1 MKNILIS
8 NDDGVLGPGI
18 LANKQALE
26 DFANV
31 TVVAPQENNSAVGRK
46 VNIMK
51 HMYLKEYELAD
62 GSMAYGLSGT
72 PADSVNVGINYV
84 CDEKPDLV
92 VTGINPGMKLLALE
106 CQLLHVHCSWMTIAS
121 SRMRKAIGT
130 LIQIIALLKRFLLK
144 WLRESW
150 MKGFQKVLISLI

>member
-51 HMYLKEYELAD
+51 HMYLKEYELSD
-62 GSMAYGLSGT
+62 GSLELLLILS
-72 PADSVNVGINYV
+72 
-84 CDEKPDLV
+84 
-92 VTGINPGMKLLALE
+92 M
-106 CQLLHVHCSWMTIAS
+106 
-121 SRMRKAIGT
+121 
-130 LIQIIALLKRFLLK
+130 
-144 WLRESW
+144 
-150 MKGFQKVLISLI
+150 